1 MLSITTFLGLIEI
14 YGVFYGVFLWSFMY
28 VCTGVCVWIELG
40 AHWSSMCN
48 DGSWV
53 IAGTLVQKVQFFL
66 HLFLTVLNSSTR
78 NHQNLMMLPRLLYS
92 LASILILFFGE
103 FQTKRVENY
112 QVWRWSPLTK
122 EWREVAAARR
132 KLSYTVWTRKLVAD
146 QFAGLCKWRNYQK
159 EQIMTSKVICN

>member
-1 MLSITTFLGLIEI
+1 MFLLFLCVCFREYYVFMHWGL
-14 YGVFYGVFLWSFMY
+14 FMN
-28 VCTGVCVWIELG
+28 WIR
-40 AHWSSMCN
+40 
-48 DGSWV
+48 GSLEFNVQWRV
-53 IAGTLVQKVQFFL
+53 IGYCWHFSAKSAFFL

-146 QFAGLCKWRNYQK
+146 QFAWLCKWRNYQK